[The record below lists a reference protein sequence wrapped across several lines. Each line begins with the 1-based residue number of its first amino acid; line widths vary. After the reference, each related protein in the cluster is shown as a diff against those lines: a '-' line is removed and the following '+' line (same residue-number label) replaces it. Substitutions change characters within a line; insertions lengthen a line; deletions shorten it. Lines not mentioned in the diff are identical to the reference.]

1 MSNTQLPPLDAN
13 PQQPTS
19 SDNDVQSSYVELH
32 KPYSSFKNRDAYLNH
47 ELQIMQPKRWRP
59 NLPFR
64 DYRFEYEDTIPAM
77 AATIGKVVMVGA
89 IAATFAGPLG
99 LGDAFILENVRYELL
114 IVSFFV
120 ILFSGFLL
128 PTANLAGTH
137 GPLIPLIPIVVAA
150 GGHPMAFGLLIGA
163 FGLLLAISKGGSLL
177 ANLTSKGVCG
187 GLLLYLGFIGTI
199 SQVKN
204 LFAWAEGIGM
214 AHIAF
219 VVILLTII
227 LYAVLE
233 NFQKRWLAVPLSC
246 LLGGG
251 VAFAMGAPFAFKTA
265 PGLPHMS
272 PMYWWGENTGW
283 MLGLP
288 TVESFIVVLPF
299 AVLAVAMWSPD
310 FLGHRAFQH
319 LNYPRNA
326 KKVIMNIDDTMCVAA
341 ARQVVGTA
349 LGGGNIASSWGTYI
363 VPAAIA
369 KRPIPAGA
377 VLTGLLCVVAAV
389 WGYPMDLAIWPPVLS
404 VALIVGV
411 YLPLLEAG
419 MQMTREG
426 KTSQSAAIV
435 IFSSAL
441 VNPVFGWS
449 LTVLLDNIGIIGDK
463 ERGQNMTRTDRW
475 VIPSIVFIV
484 LCTVMAGIGMFPGI
498 PALMES
504 FRTLH

>member
-1 MSNTQLPPLDAN
+1 MAN
-13 PQQPTS
+13 DDS
-19 SDNDVQSSYVELH
+19 QSYRALH
-32 KPYSSFKNRDAYLNH
+32 RPRTEFASRQAYLEH
-47 ELQIMQPKRWRP
+47 ELSIMSPRRWRM

-64 DYRFEYEDTIPAM
+64 DYRFEAEDWVPAL
-77 AATIGKVVMVGA
+77 AATIGKIVMVAA
-89 IAATFAGPLG
+89 IVAAFAGPLG
-99 LGDAFILENVRYELL
+99 LSNAFVIENARYEML
-114 IVSFFV
+114 IAAILFV
-120 ILFSGFLL
+120 VLFSGFLI
-128 PTANLAGTH
+128 PTANLPGTH
-137 GPLIPLIPIVVAA
+137 GPLIPLVPIIVAS
-150 GGHPMAFGLLIGA
+150 GGHPMALGLMIGA
-163 FGLLLAISKGGSLL
+163 LGFVLGVFRGGSLL
-177 ANLTSKGVCG
+177 ARLTSDGVCG
-187 GLLLYLGFIGTI
+187 GLLLFLGFIGMT
-199 SQVKN
+199 SQIKN
-204 LFAWAEGIGM
+204 LYAWADGFDMGY
-214 AHIAF
+214 IAF
-219 VVILLTII
+219 TVVLATII
-227 LYAVLE
+227 MYAYLE
-233 NFQKRWLAVPLSC
+233 HIGKRWLAIPLGAV
-246 LLGGG
+246 LAAV
-251 VAFAMGAPFAFKTA
+251 VAFALGAPFEFTTE
-265 PGLPHMS
+265 PGLPNLN
-272 PMYWWGENTGW
+272 PAYWWGAETGW
-283 MLGLP
+283 KLGLP
-288 TVESFIVVLPF
+288 QLHHFIAVAPF

-319 LNYPRNA
+319 LNYPKNA

-463 ERGQNMTRTDRW
+463 ERGQKMTHTDRW

-484 LCTVMAGIGMFPGI
+484 LCAVMAGIGMFPGI

-504 FRTLH
+504 FRALH